1 MASST
6 NIENK
11 VAHTK
16 SERGLGLTTNA
27 AVPDVNN
34 FLVTRMLK
42 EALSTDSASND
53 ISAISKAKA
62 QAYSKGWDG
71 IATEEAKYIS
81 EARLLL
87 QKNPVLRLRF
97 GGQGLEASIKLSK
110 MLKNRAEDKAFHLMI
125 DQSAVDLARQSIA
138 ENAGLEKT
146 VSEIWSSKE
155 LEAVYGYE
163 DI

>member
-1 MASST
+1 MASSST

-42 EALSTDSASND
+42 EALQADSVMQDDNMTKQRA
-53 ISAISKAKA
+53 AVYA
-62 QAYSKGWDG
+62 KGWSG

-97 GGQGLEASIKLSK
+97 GGQGLESSIKLGK

-125 DQSAVDLARQSIA
+125 DQSAVGLARQSIA
-138 ENAGLEKT
+138 ENTGLEKT
-146 VSEIWSSKE
+146 VSDIWNPDTLK
-155 LEAVYGYE
+155 AVYGYQ
-163 DI
+163 